1 MSFKVQRVDFG
12 FDDLDEQEV
21 ISLLTDVIEKVKKE
35 NEELYIKQTNI
46 QVTWKSSWL
55 NSDFKKCKCSELKV
69 KMFLMFLLFS
79 TRPTRTTWKCY

>member
-1 MSFKVQRVDFG
+1 MDFG

-55 NSDFKKCKCSELKV
+55 NSDF
-69 KMFLMFLLFS
+69 
-79 TRPTRTTWKCY
+79 